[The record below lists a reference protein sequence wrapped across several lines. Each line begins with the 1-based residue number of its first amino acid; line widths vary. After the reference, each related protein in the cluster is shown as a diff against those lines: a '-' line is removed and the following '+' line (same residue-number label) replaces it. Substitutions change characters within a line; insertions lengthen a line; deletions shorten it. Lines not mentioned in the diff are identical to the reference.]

1 MKELAVNDSLSLQE
15 TSSPLADW
23 QGEVDVQVMRP
34 LLIGLFV
41 IVIGL
46 GSFLFWGV
54 IAPLDAGVV
63 ANATVTIANN
73 RKTVQ
78 HLNGGTV
85 SDIYVKEGDLVERG
99 QPLLQLDKT
108 QVLARQ
114 NALEAQYLVAKTIE
128 DRLLA
133 ERDGLPEVQFDPK
146 TIARFKDNPRLA
158 DAINLQ
164 QKVFA
169 ARRNANA
176 GEASILQETLQGAL
190 AQSSGLS
197 QVQYSRKRQLMLIE
211 RELDAIRRLSKN
223 NYYPKMQLLTLERE
237 SADISGK
244 LAEDIVNIGRIY
256 SQINEIKLQL
266 LQRANEFKRDVVT
279 ELTAQQ
285 KEVATLE
292 DELDSADYD
301 VDHTT
306 IRAPIGGVVLGLHV
320 TTVGGVIQAGGA
332 LLDVVP
338 GDQPLQVDAMIPVQ
352 SIDKMESGL
361 PVSIS
366 FPAFNHA
373 QTPIIPGKVITISA
387 DRMIDEASHQ
397 PYYLAQIGVTDA
409 GMKLLGTHQI
419 KAGMPASITIK
430 TGERTLLSYLLKPLL
445 ERFDKSF
452 KEQ

>member
-34 LLIGLFV
+34 LLIGLLV

-146 TIARFKDNPRLA
+146 TMARFKDNPRLA

-164 QKVFA
+164 QKVFT

-223 NYYPKMQLLTLERE
+223 N
-237 SADISGK
+237 
-244 LAEDIVNIGRIY
+244 
-256 SQINEIKLQL
+256 
-266 LQRANEFKRDVVT
+266 
-279 ELTAQQ
+279 
-285 KEVATLE
+285 
-292 DELDSADYD
+292 
-301 VDHTT
+301 
-306 IRAPIGGVVLGLHV
+306 
-320 TTVGGVIQAGGA
+320 
-332 LLDVVP
+332 
-338 GDQPLQVDAMIPVQ
+338 
-352 SIDKMESGL
+352 
-361 PVSIS
+361 
-366 FPAFNHA
+366 
-373 QTPIIPGKVITISA
+373 
-387 DRMIDEASHQ
+387 
-397 PYYLAQIGVTDA
+397 
-409 GMKLLGTHQI
+409 
-419 KAGMPASITIK
+419 
-430 TGERTLLSYLLKPLL
+430 
-445 ERFDKSF
+445 
-452 KEQ
+452 